1 MSSPA
6 DGTISSLMEILFL
19 VNWNTRVVVLGVT
32 MLGAVGGVVG
42 TFMLLRKRALIGD
55 AVSHATL
62 PGIVIAFFIAT
73 ALGAEGR
80 TMWILLTGALVA
92 GLLGILVLQFFSRV
106 ARISHDAALG
116 IVLSCFFGT
125 GVALLGIAQQT
136 TMASVAGLDSFIYG
150 KTASMLARDAVVIA
164 IVAGGS
170 GLVCLLF
177 FKELRL
183 VCFDAEYA
191 RGRGIPTLFLDL
203 LLMALVLA
211 VVIIGLQAVGAVLV
225 IAILVI
231 PAAAARFWTDST
243 GRMVLIAAGIGALGA
258 WLGTAVSATAPRLPS
273 GALVVLA
280 LGSLFVASLLLGRRR
295 GLLQQAIMM
304 ARRTRR
310 IRREHA
316 LRATME
322 CLEVTSEDACSLRA
336 VADRRG
342 WERHQARRAMSS
354 LVREGTVVETR
365 DSDEP
370 MFSLTP
376 AGTRAAREVVRR
388 HRLWE
393 HYLIT
398 QANYDSG
405 HVDRGADELE
415 HLLPPSILEQL
426 ETEFGD
432 ESSPAPLPE
441 SPHLI
446 SPSDRPENRGPTA

>member
-1 MSSPA
+1 MTPTA
-6 DGTISSLMEILFL
+6 DGTASSLLDILFL
-19 VNWNTRVVVLGVT
+19 VNWNTRIVVLGVT

-92 GLLGILVLQFFSRV
+92 GLLGIFVIQFCSRI
-106 ARISHDAALG
+106 AGISHDAALG

-150 KTASMLARDAVVIA
+150 KTASMLAQDALMIAVV
-164 IVAGGS
+164 AGAS
-170 GLVCLLF
+170 ALVCLLF

-183 VCFDAEYA
+183 VCFDADYA
-191 RGRGIPTLFLDL
+191 RGRGIPTVFLDL
-203 LLMALVLA
+203 LLMGLVLA
-211 VVIIGLQAVGAVLV
+211 VVIVGLQAVGAVLV

-243 GRMVLIAAGIGALGA
+243 GRMVLIAAGIGALGS
-258 WLGTAVSATAPRLPS
+258 WLGTAISATAPRLPS

-280 LGSLFVASLLLGRRR
+280 LGALFAVSLLLGRRR

-304 ARRTRR
+304 ARRNRR

-322 CLEVTSEDACSLRA
+322 CMEMASEDSCSLQA

-342 WERHQARRAMSS
+342 WERHQARRAMTS
-354 LVREGTVVETR
+354 LVREGTVTETR
-365 DSDEP
+365 GSGES
-370 MFSLTP
+370 MFRLTP
-376 AGTRAAREVVRR
+376 GGTRAAREVVRR

-393 HYLIT
+393 YYLIKH
-398 QANYDSG
+398 ANFDSG

-426 ETEFGD
+426 ETELS
-432 ESSPAPLPE
+432 EETAPTPLPD
-441 SPHLI
+441 SPHQITSL
-446 SPSDRPENRGPTA
+446 DQPEIGGAKE